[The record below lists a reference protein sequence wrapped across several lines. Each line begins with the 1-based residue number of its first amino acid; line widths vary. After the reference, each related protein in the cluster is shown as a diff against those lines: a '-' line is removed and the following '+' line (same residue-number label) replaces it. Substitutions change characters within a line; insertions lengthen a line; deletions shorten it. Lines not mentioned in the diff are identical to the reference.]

1 MRNDWK
7 EIKPRNAIG
16 INITEEEMIILKNYF
31 GYLPNLGEMEEL
43 VKKAWQ
49 EKIEE
54 LKKPRRL
61 SGLSL

>member
-1 MRNDWK
+1 
-7 EIKPRNAIG
+7 
-16 INITEEEMIILKNYF
+16 MIILKNYF